1 MRFILNRIRLSLCV
15 IGLFAFVKSNAQSP
29 KENTEDHIEYN
40 SSMDT
45 ENIYLQLSTDDQPT
59 MLAMLRRG
67 FYVYF
72 DVKGKKKKKVSV
84 QYPLETEQQQRSEG
98 RNDRDGGNC
107 SAKEDDD
114 HKGPDI
120 LVMLDAMPK
129 KANYIKNDYEEEF
142 HLDLNKLG
150 ISISYNYDEEGK
162 ILRYELKMPKQNIAD
177 AGIDFSK
184 MSIGV
189 VTPKLEKNTENKGS
203 NISFGGVG
211 QGGGQGGGPRGGG
224 QGGGGPRGGQGG
236 GQGGGSSQ
244 QDQRPE
250 EVTIDFWF
258 SANLTK

>member
-1 MRFILNRIRLSLCV
+1 MGFIFNRIRLSHCV
-15 IGLFAFVKSNAQSP
+15 IGLFAFSISHAQSP

-45 ENIYLQLSTDDQPT
+45 ENIYVQLSTDDEST
-59 MLAMLRRG
+59 MLAMLHRG

-84 QYPLETEQQQRSEG
+84 QYPLEMEPLQRSEG
-98 RNDRDGGNC
+98 RNDRDGGN
-107 SAKEDDD
+107 SGKKEEVY
-114 HKGPDI
+114 HAGPDI
-120 LVMLDAMPK
+120 LFMLDAMPK

-150 ISISYNYDEEGK
+150 ISISYNYEEEGK
-162 ILRYELKMPKQNIAD
+162 VLRYDLKMPKQRIAD
-177 AGIDFSK
+177 GGIDFLK

-189 VTPKLEKNTENKGS
+189 VTPKMERDTENKGS

-211 QGGGQGGGPRGGG
+211 QGRGQGGGPRGGG
-224 QGGGGPRGGQGG
+224 QGGGPKGG
-236 GQGGGSSQ
+236 GPGGGPPQ
-244 QDQRPE
+244 QDQRSE

-258 SANLTK
+258 KANLTE